1 MEFGIVNAECGK
13 GKDSIAECA
22 NGNAEM
28 GAAFAC
34 IPLFFK
40 RGSREVK

>member
-28 GAAFAC
+28 GAESSDYR
-34 IPLFFK
+34 PHNLL
-40 RGSREVK
+40 